1 MAVLECVELLTLF
14 CCLDA
19 RSCRGQVHVLVLEEV
34 RDRERGCWPYTME
47 KGVNPV
53 VDEHDE
59 GRTVYCCFMG
69 TCCDGGPFLLKV
81 LRSW

>member
-1 MAVLECVELLTLF
+1 MAVLDGVELLTLF

-19 RSCRGQVHVLVLEEV
+19 RSCRGQVHVLVLDEV

-59 GRTVYCCFMG
+59 GRTVCG
-69 TCCDGGPFLLKV
+69 SRVALVLLLHV
-81 LRSW
+81 HLL

>member
-1 MAVLECVELLTLF
+1 MAVLVGVELLTLF

-19 RSCRGQVHVLVLEEV
+19 RSCRGQVHVPVLDEV

-53 VDEHDE
+53 VDEHQE
-59 GRTVYCCFMG
+59 SRRARCKS
-69 TCCDGGPFLLKV
+69 PK
-81 LRSW
+81 

>member
-1 MAVLECVELLTLF
+1 MAVLVGVELLTLF

-19 RSCRGQVHVLVLEEV
+19 RSCRGQVHVLVPDEV

-59 GRTVYCCFMG
+59 GRTVCG
-69 TCCDGGPFLLKV
+69 SRVALVLL
-81 LRSW
+81 LHGHLL